1 MENVHSC
8 QACNDPFPDGTSKRR
23 RYCNDACKMR
33 AKRER
38 DRAATPRS
46 GAAEKLATQNI
57 ELRQQLSRSNAE
69 LAKVHDRAMGYR
81 RETQQLRSEKT
92 TLLDVRR
99 NSLLHFHT
107 QHQQLRSKYRQAHLL
122 VTRFGQHL
130 STLSGGTPPTPTTW
144 HDPENVS
151 SDMLRGPLPS
161 DTTNSSKLTQLVADT
176 MAQLEELV
184 GLSHHL
190 PRTRRDT
197 AADDD
202 TTQATAGPTTTTPD
216 DVVSTQRTELE
227 QLRQELDTANAIV
240 AKQRQQMRLAKDAH
254 TKLREQYTQQRQ
266 LNTQLTADREHTKLV
281 IKQWLTLAREMYRR
295 TGGRPTEKRHQE
307 IIATWRQYETW
318 AKGSTRP

>member
-1 MENVHSC
+1 MENVPSC

-23 RYCNDACKMR
+23 KYCNDACKMR

-38 DRAATPRS
+38 DRAATPRA

-57 ELRQQLSRSNAE
+57 ELRQQLSRGNAE

-130 STLSGGTPPTPTTW
+130 STLNGDTPPSPTTW
-144 HDPENVS
+144 HDTEDVS

-161 DTTNSSKLTQLVADT
+161 DTANSATLTQLVADT
-176 MAQLEELV
+176 MTQLDGLV

-190 PRTRRDT
+190 PRTRRDNV
-197 AADDD
+197 ASKD
-202 TTQATAGPTTTTPD
+202 TKQATANPATPTSD
-216 DVVSTQRTELE
+216 AVASKLSSEVE
-227 QLRQELDTANAIV
+227 QLRQELETANAIV
-240 AKQRQQMRLAKDAH
+240 GKQRQQMRLAKEAH
-254 TKLREQYTQQRQ
+254 TKLREQYIQQRQ
-266 LNTQLTADREHTKLV
+266 LNTQLTADREHTKIV

-318 AKGSTRP
+318 AKGNTRP